1 MFSFIENKLRSL
13 LHVDNFNHTS
23 RNCLYFILIMN
34 VISSAMVTI
43 FIPGFSSAAADL
55 QAAQSAMQLTVVV
68 HLLGEII
75 GRLLWGPLCDYIGKK
90 HGLIP
95 AVTVSII
102 GQLGCCLSQS
112 VEMLIVM
119 RFIQAVG
126 SGVVYVV
133 SLNFIASNFDGV
145 AKSKA
150 YSTLEMYQPIA
161 NLTAPIL
168 GSILCTIGG
177 WRFIFFFLFVAQTIV
192 RFMLSLYMPNDKPIA
207 MKSSILLGLLRDY
220 RSVMKN
226 KKFVIYA
233 IIPGFVVG
241 GYMVYSAHAPE
252 IYQYSIAPGGQF
264 SESFF
269 IALIQS
275 VPLVFNIIS
284 TSIYRKVVQKSGLII
299 SRRIGTA
306 FNVVF
311 MLFLAL
317 LAENII
323 TFSCTSIIIAMCIHS
338 VCSAFLVPI
347 SVTRAMECSNEKAG
361 ILAAS
366 IVVFRNSIMSICIS
380 LGAVF
385 PGIQAL
391 ICELLLVS
399 IFVLLLLF
407 IRRFVPDR

>member
-1 MFSFIENKLRSL
+1 MFSYIENRLRSF

-23 RNCLYFILIMN
+23 RKCLYFILIMN

-43 FIPGFSSAAADL
+43 FIPGFSLAAADL

-177 WRFIFFFLFVAQTIV
+177 WRFIFFFLFIAQTIV
-192 RFMLSLYMPNDKPIA
+192 RLMLSLYMPNDKPIA

-252 IYQYSIAPGGQF
+252 IYRHTITSGF

-306 FNVVF
+306 FNVLF
-311 MLFLAL
+311 MVFLAL
-317 LAENII
+317 LADNLIA
-323 TFSCTSIIIAMCIHS
+323 FSCTSIIAAMCIHS

-380 LGAVF
+380 VGAAF
-385 PGIQAL
+385 TGTQAL
-391 ICELLLVS
+391 IYELLLVS
-399 IFVLLLLF
+399 TCVLLLLF
-407 IRRFVPDR
+407 IRRFIPDR